1 MGGTYTI
8 RWWTTFEGGSNLEL
22 QRMASQLHN
31 ERIRLERITRRSA
44 YLLGFLRDIEINI
57 SNLNPSYVGRHSNF
71 TLGSLY
77 TLSDTRFIDIER
89 VNHHHN
95 HYTSPLRIS
104 IDNNGNIVPF
114 DSNLSRCGII

>member
-57 SNLNPSYVGRHSNF
+57 LETKEKVYRG
-71 TLGSLY
+71 LY
-77 TLSDTRFIDIER
+77 SKDI
-89 VNHHHN
+89 
-95 HYTSPLRIS
+95 
-104 IDNNGNIVPF
+104 
-114 DSNLSRCGII
+114 